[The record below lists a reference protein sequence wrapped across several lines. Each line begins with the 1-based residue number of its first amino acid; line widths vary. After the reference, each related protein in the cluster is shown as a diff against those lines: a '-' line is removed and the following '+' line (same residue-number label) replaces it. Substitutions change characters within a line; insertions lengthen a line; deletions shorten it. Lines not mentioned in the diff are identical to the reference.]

1 MKEKLGNLALGIF
14 FLSAAYNQLFVTE
27 KEDYLIIKE
36 VPLAVNEVKL
46 IENEEVKLIEVKR
59 GRYTISEKGKSF
71 IKRHEICKLKA
82 YNDPDPKRRS
92 VGWGHQIQKGEY
104 LETIT
109 RQKADELFD
118 KDVEWVNGAINRL
131 LAGTDKRFVYSQDF
145 IDGLGS
151 LIYNCG
157 ERGVSLTKFYDRLQK
172 CRYDKNAA
180 GNINPND
187 LHYAIAAVK
196 TDRISAKGHIER
208 RYNEHLMML
217 GKYV

>member
-71 IKRHEICKLKA
+71 IKRHETCKLKA

-92 VGWGHQIQKGEY
+92 VGWGHQIQKGEQ
-104 LETIT
+104 LRI
-109 RQKADELFD
+109 LLM
-118 KDVEWVNGAINRL
+118 VWVA
-131 LAGTDKRFVYSQDF
+131 
-145 IDGLGS
+145 
-151 LIYNCG
+151 
-157 ERGVSLTKFYDRLQK
+157 
-172 CRYDKNAA
+172 
-180 GNINPND
+180 
-187 LHYAIAAVK
+187 
-196 TDRISAKGHIER
+196 
-208 RYNEHLMML
+208 
-217 GKYV
+217 